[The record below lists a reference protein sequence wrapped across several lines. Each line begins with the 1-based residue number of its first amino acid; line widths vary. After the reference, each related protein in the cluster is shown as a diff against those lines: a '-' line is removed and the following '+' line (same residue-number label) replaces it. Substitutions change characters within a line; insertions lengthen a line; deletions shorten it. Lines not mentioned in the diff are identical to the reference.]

1 MSTPMAM
8 HRSWLKD
15 LASRCESAWLTA
27 VLPRADEG
35 RRRIETQRTI
45 YVLEDGECVEV
56 VRRDDGEPVS
66 GMNGMRL
73 VGWYYDVDGEPRNAS
88 VWRPGARA
96 ILWRP
101 RRTGEPESVIALT
114 SSTFGFVVVGRA
126 NDDLTTRPSLSEET
140 PVSGVRPTPSRSTE
154 RPAVVARAPT
164 TESMARVHV
173 GL

>member
-1 MSTPMAM
+1 MSTPMAT
-8 HRSWLKD
+8 HRTWLKE
-15 LASRCESAWLTA
+15 LANRCESAWLTA
-27 VLPRADEG
+27 VLPRSDDG

-45 YVLEDGECVEV
+45 YVLDDGECVEV

-73 VGWYYDVDGEPRNAS
+73 VGWYYDVDGEPRSAN

-101 RRTGEPESVIALT
+101 RRGTEPESVIALT
-114 SSTFGFVVVGRA
+114 SPTFGFVRVGRP
-126 NDDLTTRPSLSEET
+126 NDELTTRPHLEEAT
-140 PVSGVRPTPSRSTE
+140 PVSGVRPTPSAV
-154 RPAVVARAPT
+154 RPTVVARAPT

-173 GL
+173 GF